1 MLLLLC
7 HFVSHNQLNSVLTP
21 CLRITGVPSLVP
33 NFAERTYARTRF
45 GLNSDLSCFSAPLA
59 WLIRCHKKRCIL
71 WPFLLMLEFV
81 FTCKYHC
88 VTGESCIY
96 MVLHTCWVIVWIKC
110 RQSGKCPVFS
120 CVGALACWESKST
133 YHFYCRITYI
143 ASQMQSDLDF
153 CN

>member
-1 MLLLLC
+1 MPQDNRCALSGTKLC
-7 HFVSHNQLNSVLTP
+7 
-21 CLRITGVPSLVP
+21 
-33 NFAERTYARTRF
+33 RTYARTRF

-59 WLIRCHKKRCIL
+59 RLIRCHKKRCIL

-81 FTCKYHC
+81 FTCKYHY

-110 RQSGKCPVFS
+110 RQSGKCPVCS

>member
-1 MLLLLC
+1 MPQDNRCALPGIK
-7 HFVSHNQLNSVLTP
+7 F
-21 CLRITGVPSLVP
+21 R
-33 NFAERTYARTRF
+33 RTYARMCF
-45 GLNSDLSCFSAPLA
+45 GFNSDLTCSSAPLA
-59 WLIRCHKKRCIL
+59 RLIRCHKKRCIL

-81 FTCKYHC
+81 FTCKYHY

-110 RQSGKCPVFS
+110 RQSGKCPVCS